1 MIERLD
7 QLKLKDLIELSCG
20 DYSVLIEHDEV
31 PTVEEF
37 TSSTARIMAEYKFI
51 ATPVQAKMEL
61 AESELLS
68 KLNIKEK
75 CARISILICK
85 QGHSEMAKNILVEL
99 GVSEQHLSTESAI
112 EARCQS
118 IIGEVEYEKKRIDEI
133 MNGRRNGKIK
143 QSPEQIRKSWLAEVA
158 SVMSVFKMNID
169 LTINAAI
176 YANLV
181 HQAVERRKAIAKMP
195 PMARLFM

>member
-37 TSSTARIMAEYKFI
+37 TSCTARIMAEYKFI
-51 ATPVQAKMEL
+51 ASPVQAKMEL
-61 AESELLS
+61 AESERLS

-75 CARISILICK
+75 CARISILICE

-118 IIGEVEYEKKRIDEI
+118 IIGEVEYEKKRIGE
-133 MNGRRNGKIK
+133 MNGRRNGKMK

-181 HQAVERRKAIAKMP
+181 HQAVERSKAIAKMP
-195 PMARLFM
+195 PMARLFL

>member
-37 TSSTARIMAEYKFI
+37 TSCTARIMAEYKFI
-51 ATPVQAKMEL
+51 ASPVQAKMEL
-61 AESELLS
+61 AESERLS

-75 CARISILICK
+75 CARISILICE

-118 IIGEVEYEKKRIDEI
+118 IIGEVEYEKKRIGE
-133 MNGRRNGKIK
+133 MNGRRNGIMK

-181 HQAVERRKAIAKMP
+181 HQAVERSKAIAKMP

>member
-20 DYSVLIEHDEV
+20 DYSVLIERDEV

-37 TSSTARIMAEYKFI
+37 TSRSARIMAEYKFI
-51 ATPVQAKMEL
+51 ATPVQAKMDL
-61 AESELLS
+61 AESEQLS
-68 KLNIKEK
+68 KLNIKDK
-75 CARISILICK
+75 CARISMLLCK
-85 QGHSEMAKNILVEL
+85 QGHSEMAKNILLEL
-99 GVSEQHLSTESAI
+99 GVSELHLPTESAI

-118 IIGEVEYEKKRIDEI
+118 IIGEVEYEMKRIDEF
-133 MNGRRNGKIK
+133 NVQRNGKMK

-158 SVMSVFKMNID
+158 SVMSVFKMSID

-181 HQAVERRKAIAKMP
+181 HQAVERSKAIAKMP

>member
-37 TSSTARIMAEYKFI
+37 TTQTARIMAEYKAI
-51 ATPVQAKMEL
+51 ATPVQARMDI
-61 AESELLS
+61 AEAGQVS
-68 KLNIKEK
+68 KLNIKGK
-75 CARISILICK
+75 SARIAMMLSKL
-85 QGHSEMAKNILVEL
+85 GHTEMAKNILLEL
-99 GVSEQHLSTESAI
+99 GVSEQHLTTDTAI
-112 EARCQS
+112 EAHCQS
-118 IIGEVEYEKKRIDEI
+118 IIGEMEYEVKRIEDL
-133 MNGRRNGKIK
+133 NGQRNGKMR
-143 QSPEQIRKSWLAEVA
+143 QTPEQIRKSWLAEVA

-181 HQAVERRKAIAKMP
+181 HQAVERSKAIAKMP

>member
-61 AESELLS
+61 AESERLS

-75 CARISILICK
+75 CARISILICE

-118 IIGEVEYEKKRIDEI
+118 IIGEVEYEKKRIGE
-133 MNGRRNGKIK
+133 MNGRRNGKMK

-181 HQAVERRKAIAKMP
+181 HQAVERSKAIAKMP
-195 PMARLFM
+195 PMARLFL

>member
-37 TSSTARIMAEYKFI
+37 TSCTARIMAEYKFI
-51 ATPVQAKMEL
+51 ASPVQAKMEL
-61 AESELLS
+61 AESERLS

-75 CARISILICK
+75 CARISILICE

-118 IIGEVEYEKKRIDEI
+118 IIGEVEYEKKRIGE
-133 MNGRRNGKIK
+133 MNGRRNGKMK

-181 HQAVERRKAIAKMP
+181 HQAVERSKAIAKMP

>member
-37 TSSTARIMAEYKFI
+37 TTQTARIMAEYKAI
-51 ATPVQAKMEL
+51 ATPVQARMDI
-61 AESELLS
+61 AEAGQVS
-68 KLNIKEK
+68 KLNIKGK
-75 CARISILICK
+75 SARIAMMLSKL
-85 QGHSEMAKNILVEL
+85 GHTEMAKNILLEL
-99 GVSEQHLSTESAI
+99 GVSEQHLTTDTAI
-112 EARCQS
+112 EAHCQS
-118 IIGEVEYEKKRIDEI
+118 IIGEMEYEVKRIEDL
-133 MNGRRNGKIK
+133 NGQQNGKMR
-143 QSPEQIRKSWLAEVA
+143 QTPEQIRKSWLAEVA

-181 HQAVERRKAIAKMP
+181 HQAVERSKAIAKMP

>member
-20 DYSVLIEHDEV
+20 DYSVLIENDEV

-37 TSSTARIMAEYKFI
+37 TSQSARIMAEYKAI
-51 ATPVQAKMEL
+51 ATPVQAMMDI
-61 AESELLS
+61 AEAGQASKLIIKGKSARIAMMLS
-68 KLNIKEK
+68 KL
-75 CARISILICK
+75 
-85 QGHSEMAKNILVEL
+85 GHTEMAKNILLEL
-99 GVSEQHLSTESAI
+99 GIGEQYLSSDTAV

-118 IIGEVEYEKKRIDEI
+118 IIGEMEYEMKRIEQL
-133 MNGRRNGKIK
+133 NGQRNGKMK

-158 SVMSVFKMNID
+158 SVMSVFKMSID

-181 HQAVERRKAIAKMP
+181 HQAVERSKAIAKMP